1 MLFRKVLFF
10 VSILCVSTQSVAGAF
25 VQAGV
30 HFGGDTLATVDFF
43 DSDSQ
48 SIEAGGL
55 ISGSVGYETDLSESI
70 LMKLSAGIKFD
81 TIAATNADIDF
92 FRYPL
97 NCMIFYKTKNLHF
110 GAGITQHLGVKLSID
125 GAFGSDTANFKDAT
139 GLVLQMDYLLNER
152 GYLSLTF
159 TSIDYE
165 QANFNGSVD
174 GSSIGVLIGFRFGK

>member
-92 FRYPL
+92 SAIHS
-97 NCMIFYKTKNLHF
+97 M
-110 GAGITQHLGVKLSID
+110 A
-125 GAFGSDTANFKDAT
+125 
-139 GLVLQMDYLLNER
+139 
-152 GYLSLTF
+152 
-159 TSIDYE
+159 
-165 QANFNGSVD
+165 
-174 GSSIGVLIGFRFGK
+174 